1 MKRVLFLSKK
11 KSHLPAVVE
20 NLFISSEFTNILK
33 NCTALV
39 ITTNCD
45 KLSQKNIISLG
56 SATEH

>member
-1 MKRVLFLSKK
+1 MKRALFLTKK

-39 ITTNCD
+39 ITTNSD
-45 KLSQKNIISLG
+45 KLSQKNIISFG
-56 SATEH
+56 SLTEH